1 MARRR
6 RTPRPLAEA
15 LRGALD
21 TVEPATPLAAVQTVW
36 AEAVGERIAA
46 AASPVSERDGVVTV
60 ACGSAGWAHELELLG
75 EEISARLRSEL
86 PPETPFRRLRF
97 HFGEIPR

>member
-21 TVEPATPLAAVQTVW
+21 TVEPATPLAAVQSVW

-60 ACGSAGWAHELELLG
+60 ACGSASWAQELDLLG
-75 EEISARLRSEL
+75 EEISARVRSKL

>member
-15 LRGALD
+15 LRGALG

-36 AEAVGERIAA
+36 AEVVGERIAA

-60 ACGSAGWAHELELLG
+60 ACGSASWAQELDLLG
-75 EEISARLRSEL
+75 EQISARMRSKL
-86 PPETPFRRLRF
+86 PPETPFRGLRF